1 MRLLDELSGLI
12 IANNVAVAIGLFVF
26 DFMEIEVGFVVF
38 YFFVLAIVVVFEN
51 RLRKRAWIAD
61 SLLRLKSEPFS

>member
-51 RLRKRAWIAD
+51 MLRKRAWIAD
-61 SLLRLKSEPFS
+61 SLLR

>member
-1 MRLLDELSGLI
+1 MRLLDEISGLI

-26 DFMEIEVGFVVF
+26 DFMEIEVGFVVL

-51 RLRKRAWIAD
+51 RLRKRAWIAE
-61 SLLRLKSEPFS
+61 SLLRFKS